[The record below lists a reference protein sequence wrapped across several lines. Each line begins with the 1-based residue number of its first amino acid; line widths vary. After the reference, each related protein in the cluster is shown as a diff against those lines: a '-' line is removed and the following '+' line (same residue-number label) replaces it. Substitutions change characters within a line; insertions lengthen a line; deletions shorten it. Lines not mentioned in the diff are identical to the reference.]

1 MDWLLLQFSLFLSPR
16 EYYISFLHQ
25 GWIQKQFNSWQ
36 PNVKVRE
43 NRQRTWNVK
52 FVVQH
57 CWVESRCCAFYH
69 SRSNLL
75 TSWFVARQVW
85 TLGGTTCHIVIPL
98 VLQQCCKTSCTFY
111 VPPFF
116 RTLRVHNGIS
126 KICLIR
132 LVFIYIFFFWKS
144 SQPSFSV
151 LFRKQKID
159 RKWYPSFFK
168 NDSTCKLYVH
178 NYINYFGLPR
188 FSEHVW
194 HSIFHLC
201 RLPFPIPRLL
211 QLDDLSFYLC
221 FLFVSFIH
229 RRCYY
234 SLNYLCQ
241 NFGKSLL
248 LTILEKRNLDFLFGQ
263 LSIWLI
269 FVEYH

>member
-1 MDWLLLQFSLFLSPR
+1 MLQDK
-16 EYYISFLHQ
+16 LHVLCSSV
-25 GWIQKQFNSWQ
+25 F
-36 PNVKVRE
+36 PNLKSS
-43 NRQRTWNVK
+43 QRNFK
-52 FVVQH
+52 
-57 CWVESRCCAFYH
+57 
-69 SRSNLL
+69 NLL
-75 TSWFVARQVW
+75 NS
-85 TLGGTTCHIVIPL
+85 
-98 VLQQCCKTSCTFY
+98 SCFY
-111 VPPFF
+111 
-116 RTLRVHNGIS
+116 LH
-126 KICLIR
+126 
-132 LVFIYIFFFWKS
+132 FFFWKS

-194 HSIFHLC
+194 HSIFYLC
-201 RLPFPIPRLL
+201 RLPFSIPRLL

-248 LTILEKRNLDFLFGQ
+248 LTILEKKKFGFFVWSTLNLAD
-263 LSIWLI
+263 